1 MLVNE
6 DAVLTGENFYRPKE
20 VVRKTDNQ
28 GLTIADM
35 QRRAWQ
41 NSENHGFHD
50 NNDIPTKLMLI
61 VAEAA
66 EALEDHR
73 ASVKDGFTE
82 SGKPVG
88 FASELAD
95 IIIRV
100 GDLAGIVGIDLEYA
114 VTRKMAYNE
123 GRPYKHGKAY

>member
-1 MLVNE
+1 MGGSRSL
-6 DAVLTGENFYRPKE
+6 GENGEGMKISE
-20 VVRKTDNQ
+20 
-28 GLTIADM
+28 M
-35 QRRAWQ
+35 QQQAWQ

-66 EALEDHR
+66 EALEDNR
-73 ASVKDGFTE
+73 SGAMAEAILE
-82 SGKPVG
+82 SGKPTG

-95 IIIRV
+95 IVIRV
-100 GDLAGIVGIDLEYA
+100 GDLAGIVGIDLEAA
-114 VTRKMAYNE
+114 VVRKMNYNA